1 MEIRIFFPKDVRIK
15 VNCSSVYGSRTATID
30 MVVVGWTWLQQC
42 NNVNGESI
50 AWLVSKVSST
60 VIVLETEDCM

>member
-30 MVVVGWTWLQQC
+30 MVVVG
-42 NNVNGESI
+42 
-50 AWLVSKVSST
+50 
-60 VIVLETEDCM
+60 